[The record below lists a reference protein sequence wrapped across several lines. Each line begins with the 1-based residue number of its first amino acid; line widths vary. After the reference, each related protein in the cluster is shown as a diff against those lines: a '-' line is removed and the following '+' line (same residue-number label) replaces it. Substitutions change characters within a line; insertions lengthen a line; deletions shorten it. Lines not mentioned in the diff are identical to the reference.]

1 MQPQIDLVAV
11 QALLDSLARTP
22 SEVSRLVNVV
32 SKEHWRRRPTP
43 EEFSVI
49 ENVCHLR
56 DIEVDGYAQRINR
69 ILNEVNP
76 TLADVDGA
84 RLAIER
90 DYNSQ
95 ELAPALETF
104 KQTRARNVG
113 LLRSSAASDF
123 ERKGSLEGVGEIDL
137 LRLIRMMN
145 EHDEGHLQDL
155 KRLGRTLEISD
166 EDFQDL

>member
-1 MQPQIDLVAV
+1 MQPQTDLIEVP
-11 QALLDSLARTP
+11 ALLEALARTP
-22 SEVSRLVNVV
+22 SEVSRMIHAV
-32 SKEHWRRRPTP
+32 SPEHWRTRPTS
-43 EEFSVI
+43 EEFSVV

-56 DIEVDGYAQRINR
+56 DIEVDGYAQRIAR
-69 ILNEVNP
+69 ILNEASP

-90 DYNSQ
+90 DYNNQ

-104 KQTRARNVG
+104 RQTRERNIA
-113 LLRSSAASDF
+113 LLRSLAASEF

-155 KRLGRTLEISD
+155 NRLCRTLETGY
-166 EDFQDL
+166 

>member
-32 SKEHWRRRPTP
+32 PQEHWRRRPTP

-56 DIEVDGYAQRINR
+56 DIEVDGYAQRIHR
-69 ILNEVNP
+69 ILNEMNP

-95 ELAPALETF
+95 ELAPALEMF
-104 KQTRARNVG
+104 CQTREQSVA
-113 LLRSSAASDF
+113 LLRTTAASDF
-123 ERKGSLEGVGEIDL
+123 DRQALLEGVGEITLRKL
-137 LRLIRMMN
+137 LVMMN
-145 EHDEGHLQDL
+145 EHDEGHLDE
-155 KRLGRTLEISD
+155 LGRISNLR
-166 EDFQDL
+166 FQI

>member
-1 MQPQIDLVAV
+1 MQPQTDLIEVP
-11 QALLDSLARTP
+11 ALLEALARTP
-22 SEVSRLVNVV
+22 SEVSRMIHAV
-32 SKEHWRRRPTP
+32 SPEHWRTRPSP
-43 EEFSVI
+43 EEFSAL

-56 DIEVDGYAQRINR
+56 DIEVDGYAQRIAR
-69 ILNEVNP
+69 ILNETNP

-90 DYNSQ
+90 DYNHQ

-104 KQTRARNVG
+104 RQTRERNIA
-113 LLRSSAASDF
+113 LLRSLAASEF

-155 KRLGRTLEISD
+155 NRLCGTLETGY
-166 EDFQDL
+166 

>member
-32 SKEHWRRRPTP
+32 PQEHWRRRPTP

-69 ILNEVNP
+69 ILNEVDP

-90 DYNSQ
+90 DYNRQ
-95 ELAPALETF
+95 ELAPALEAF
-104 KQTRARNVG
+104 CKTRERNVA
-113 LLRSSAASDF
+113 LLRTLAASDF
-123 ERKGSLEGVGEIDL
+123 DRQASLEGVGEIS
-137 LRLIRMMN
+137 LRKLVVMMN
-145 EHDEGHLQDL
+145 EHDEGHLEE
-155 KRLGRTLEISD
+155 LGRISNLR
-166 EDFQDL
+166 FQI